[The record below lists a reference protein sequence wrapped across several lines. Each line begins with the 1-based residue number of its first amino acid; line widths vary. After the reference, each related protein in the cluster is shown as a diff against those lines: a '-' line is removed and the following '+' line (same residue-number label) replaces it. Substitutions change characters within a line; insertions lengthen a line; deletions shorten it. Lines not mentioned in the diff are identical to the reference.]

1 MALPRAYIV
10 SDEQRNGRD
19 EMKDYR
25 VVMLSLEPIP
35 DDDDRGWF
43 VIYRK
48 AFNKQDLIREVN
60 QEYSGMFEVDEYA
73 LQEIGK

>member
-1 MALPRAYIV
+1 
-10 SDEQRNGRD
+10 
-19 EMKDYR
+19 MKDYR
-25 VVMLSLEPIP
+25 VVMLSLEPES
-35 DDDDRGWF
+35 DHWF